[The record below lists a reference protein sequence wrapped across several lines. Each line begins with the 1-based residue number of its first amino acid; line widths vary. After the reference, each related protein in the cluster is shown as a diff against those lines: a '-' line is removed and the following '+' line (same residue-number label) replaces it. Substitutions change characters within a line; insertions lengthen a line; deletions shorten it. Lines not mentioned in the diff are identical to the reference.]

1 MIKIENKVNQK
12 LYTHNGLVS
21 RENENKNDC
30 KVASKLC
37 RLPTRSKISTKNRN
51 VVNRF
56 KMFCSSTC
64 ERYQLK
70 EI

>member
-12 LYTHNGLVS
+12 LYTHINGLVT

-37 RLPTRSKISTKNRN
+37 RIPARSKISTKIE
-51 VVNRF
+51 
-56 KMFCSSTC
+56 M
-64 ERYQLK
+64 L
-70 EI
+70 